1 MSSYNSLM
9 TYFWLT
15 GLFLAMLGASW
26 FALEGGLAV
35 MAATSP
41 LAGTLR
47 RGRGRPRKFAA
58 PSRAVTLT
66 LPEEIIDTLSRI
78 HNDLSQAVVG
88 LARRRSRPSREAA
101 DLLVFG
107 KRAVITIRPTP
118 SLEPRTGVNLVPL
131 PDGRA
136 LIAFDTPM
144 SVADIELMLADALED
159 KTMRPDDRSVYQGL
173 RLILKDARRSKDV
186 SLLRQH
192 IIVLESARGKGA
204 DAKSGRRDRGRS
216 A

>member
-1 MSSYNSLM
+1 MIYL
-9 TYFWLT
+9 WLT
-15 GLFLAMLGASW
+15 GLFLAMVSASW
-26 FALEGGLAV
+26 FAVEGGMAV
-35 MAATSP
+35 LAATSP
-41 LAGTLR
+41 LASTLR

-66 LPEEIIDTLSRI
+66 LPEEIIESLSRI
-78 HNDLSQAVVG
+78 HDDLSQAVVG
-88 LARRRSRPSREAA
+88 LARRRSRPAREAA

-144 SVADIELMLADALED
+144 SIADIELMLADALED
-159 KTMRPDDRSVYQGL
+159 KSLTPDDRRVYEGL
-173 RLILKDARRSKDV
+173 SLILKDARRSKAV

-192 IIVLESARGKGA
+192 IIVLESAHGKGS
-204 DAKSGRRDRGRS
+204 DAKSIRRERGRS
-216 A
+216 G

>member
-1 MSSYNSLM
+1 MIYI
-9 TYFWLT
+9 WLT
-15 GLFLAMLGASW
+15 GLFLAMLSASW
-26 FALEGGLAV
+26 FALEGGMTVL
-35 MAATSP
+35 AATSP
-41 LAGTLR
+41 LASTLR

-66 LPEEIIDTLSRI
+66 LPEEIIESLSRI

-88 LARRRSRPSREAA
+88 LACRRRSRPAREAA
-101 DLLVFG
+101 ELLVFG

-144 SVADIELMLADALED
+144 SVADLELMLADALED
-159 KTMRPDDRSVYQGL
+159 KSLTADDRRVYEGL
-173 RLILKDARRSKDV
+173 SLILKDARRSKDV

-192 IIVLESARGKGA
+192 IIVLESAHGKGS
-204 DAKSGRRDRGRS
+204 DAKPIRRERGRS
-216 A
+216 G